1 MKSLFRHALPRACLL
16 ARLNPV
22 NLFFIALLAASS
34 LAGCHAERP
43 ANFQHS
49 RLSLIPQPAQ
59 VDMQPGVFHLRQG
72 SALIVD
78 SQNAEAVGIARRF
91 ADLLAQTRGIHLDVL
106 PFGEAGDARGAI
118 VFSLDARDTLSPEGE
133 GYRLSVNNERIR
145 VSARESRGLFYGGV
159 TLWQL
164 LTQDVAHT
172 TLIDVPNLLITD
184 APHFRWRGAML
195 DSARHFQSP
204 DFIRHFIDQ
213 LALAKLNIFHW
224 HLTDD
229 QGWRIEIKKYPRLTE
244 IGAWRKPAGAAG
256 TDANGKPVRY
266 GGYYTQDEI
275 RDIVL
280 YARERNVTIVP
291 EIDMPGHMQ
300 AAIAAYPELGSA
312 GDTPV
317 VSPDWGVHSYILN
330 VDEATFTF
338 VENVLDEVMAL
349 FPAGYIH
356 VGGDEAVKDQWKAS
370 SQVQARMHALGM
382 ANEDALQGWFIAR
395 LQKYLAA
402 HGRKL
407 IGWDEILEGGVPPA
421 ATVMSWRGA
430 KGGIDAAQ
438 QGHDVVMAPSPDLYL
453 DHLQSDAA
461 DEPSGRPD
469 LRTLADI
476 YAFEPTP
483 AGMGADAA
491 VRVLGAQANLWT
503 EHMRTPALV
512 EHAAFPRLAAL
523 AEVLWSPPS
532 TRDWNS
538 FVLRLAPQMDRY
550 AAAGVAVANS
560 AFEVRFA
567 SEYDAASRRVK
578 VTLSNQVAQ
587 PIHYTDDGSLP
598 VSTSRLYRAPLIQ
611 PIPSTL
617 RAATFVDG
625 RIVGGVET
633 SELTRA
639 DILRRSSDALKP
651 CSGKLPLRLEDDGP
665 AVGART
671 FFTVDLFDPCWIYTN
686 APLDGI
692 VAIEVGVGHLPYN
705 FQLWKDA
712 ANVVPRPAPQSPDGE
727 LLVKI
732 DSCSGAT
739 LATIPLQPARQL
751 SGVTTLRAALPTTD
765 GKHDLCFVFTGRG
778 SDPLW
783 AIDRVQ
789 LIPGTSAEH
798 VQ

>member
-1 MKSLFRHALPRACLL
+1 MHMRIVALSILFAALCAGSGGRKP
-16 ARLNPV
+16 
-22 NLFFIALLAASS
+22 AA
-34 LAGCHAERP
+34 P
-43 ANFQHS
+43 AP
-49 RLSLIPQPAQ
+49 LSLIPLPAHIERAHGRFILHDGAQ
-59 VDMQPGVFHLRQG
+59 LLVDGGDAETLRIARQFADMLARTRGLHLTVLTTAAYDARD
-72 SALIVD
+72 ALI
-78 SQNAEAVGIARRF
+78 
-91 ADLLAQTRGIHLDVL
+91 
-106 PFGEAGDARGAI
+106 
-118 VFSLDARDTLSPEGE
+118 FSLDAPASGAKAPEAYE
-133 GYRLSVNNERIR
+133 LTIDSHQIR
-145 VSARESRGLFYGGV
+145 VSARATRGLFYGAV

-164 LTQDVAHT
+164 LTQEGSKSAS
-172 TLIDVPNLLITD
+172 IEVPALRIID
-184 APHFRWRGAML
+184 APRFAWRGAML

-204 DFIRHFIDQ
+204 DFIKHFIDQ

-229 QGWRIEIKKYPRLTE
+229 QGWRIEIKKYPRLTDV
-244 IGAWRKPAGAAG
+244 GAWRKPAGAAG

-275 RDIVL
+275 RDIVR

-330 VDEATFTF
+330 VDETTFAF
-338 VENVLDEVMAL
+338 VENVLDEIMAL
-349 FPAGYIH
+349 FPGDYIH

-370 SQVQARMHALGM
+370 PHVQARMHALGI
-382 ANEDALQGWFIAR
+382 ANEVALQGWFIAR

-407 IGWDEILEGGVPPA
+407 IGWDEILEGGVPA
-421 ATVMSWRGA
+421 EATVMSWRGA
-430 KGGIDAAQ
+430 KGGIEAAQ

-469 LRTLADI
+469 PRTLADI
-476 YAFEPTP
+476 YAFEPAP
-483 AGMGADAA
+483 SGMGDDASA
-491 VRVLGAQANLWT
+491 HVLGAQANLWT

-532 TRDWNS
+532 THDWNS

-550 AAAGVAVANS
+550 AAAGVAAARS

-567 SEYDAASRRVK
+567 SEYDAASGSVK

-587 PIHYTDDGSLP
+587 PIHYTDDGSEP
-598 VSTSRLYRAPLIQ
+598 AKTSALYHAPLMQ
-611 PIPSTL
+611 PVPSTL

-625 RIVGGVET
+625 RIVDGVKT
-633 SELTRA
+633 NELTHA
-639 DILRRSSDALKP
+639 DLLRRSSDALKP
-651 CSGKLPLRLEDDGP
+651 CSGKLPLRLEDDAP

-686 APLDGI
+686 APLDGV
-692 VAIEVGVGHLPYN
+692 VAIEVGVGQLPYN

-712 ANVVPRPAPQSPDGE
+712 ANVVPRSTPLSPDGE

-739 LATIPLQPARQL
+739 LATLPLRPARQA
-751 SGVTTLRAALPTTD
+751 SGVTILRAALPAT
-765 GKHDLCFVFTGRG
+765 GGNHNLCFVFTSRNA
-778 SDPLW
+778 DPLW
-783 AIDRVQ
+783 AIDSVQ
-789 LIPGTSAEH
+789 LALGEPARH